1 MAGRMSNHLAG
12 DDLSY
17 LDAWGRIAELAED
30 LTGHPDPAVS
40 GRVTELLDWVDAV
53 HRDGLGRLLEMT
65 RQWRGE
71 IFLESVAKD
80 EVVGTMLAA
89 YGLGERPD
97 EVAAED
103 QKAIDEAMAT
113 ILPLVESHGGSIEL
127 VSVADGVVTVRM
139 NGTCDGCASSGATLT
154 YGLEAALREKWP
166 NFRRLEEVDAADEVN
181 PETVELECVTAP
193 ASAPPPVAA
202 PAPEVQAPLIQI
214 RGHEGR

>member
-1 MAGRMSNHLAG
+1 MSNTADLTG

-17 LDAWGRIAELAED
+17 LDAWNRIGQLAEE
-30 LTGHPDPAVS
+30 LTAHPDPAVA

-80 EVVGTMLAA
+80 EIVGTMLAA
-89 YGLGERPD
+89 YGLGEIPD
-97 EVAAED
+97 DLAAED

-127 VSVADGVVTVRM
+127 IGVSDGVVQVKM
-139 NGTCDGCASSGATLT
+139 HGTCDGCASSSATLT

-166 NFRRLEEVDAADEVN
+166 NFRRLEEVDVAAEVN
-181 PETVELECVTAP
+181 PETVDLECVTAP
-193 ASAPPPVAA
+193 EGAPPPAG
-202 PAPEVQAPLIQI
+202 PEPQAPLLQI